1 MTFRELL
8 QEKNCPQQQ
17 LANKLGITQIAV
29 SKWVCGKS
37 VPTSKNVM
45 RIAEILETEVT
56 ELVQMFYVRRK

>member
-8 QEKNCPQQQ
+8 QEKNCTQQK
-17 LANKLGITQIAV
+17 LANELGITQIAV
-29 SKWVCGKS
+29 SKWVCGKT

-45 RIAEILETEVT
+45 RIAEILKTDVA

>member
-8 QEKNCPQQQ
+8 QEKNYTQEK
-17 LANKLGITQIAV
+17 LANELGITQIAV
-29 SKWVCGKS
+29 SKWVCGKT

-45 RIAEILETEVT
+45 RIAEILKTDVS

>member
-8 QEKNCPQQQ
+8 QEKNYTQQK
-17 LANKLGITQIAV
+17 LANELDITQIAV

-45 RIAEILETEVT
+45 RIAEILETEVA
-56 ELVQMFYVRRK
+56 ELVQMFYVRKK

>member
-8 QEKNCPQQQ
+8 QEKNYTQEK

-29 SKWVCGKS
+29 SKWVCGKT

-45 RIAEILETEVT
+45 RIAEILKTDVS

>member
-8 QEKNCPQQQ
+8 QQKNCTQQK
-17 LANKLGITQIAV
+17 LANELGITQIAV

-45 RIAEILETEVT
+45 RIAEILKTDVA

>member
-8 QEKNCPQQQ
+8 QEKNYTQEK
-17 LANKLGITQIAV
+17 LANELGITQIAV
-29 SKWVCGKS
+29 SKWVCGKT

-45 RIAEILETEVT
+45 RIAEILKTDVA